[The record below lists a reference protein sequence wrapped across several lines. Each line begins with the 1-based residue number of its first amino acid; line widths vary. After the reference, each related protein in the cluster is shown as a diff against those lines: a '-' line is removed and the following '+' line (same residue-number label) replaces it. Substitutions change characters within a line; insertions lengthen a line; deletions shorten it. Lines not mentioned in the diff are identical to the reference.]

1 MGHHNQGSSFESC
14 ADPLKEKL
22 FGLTVEGRGRFVEE
36 NDSSRA
42 EEGTCDG
49 HSLGLAFAESCSF
62 FAADCVESVRKFVD
76 EFCDC
81 GV

>member
-1 MGHHNQGSSFESC
+1 MGHHDQGSSFKSG
-14 ADPLKEKL
+14 ADSLKEKL
-22 FGLTVEGRGRFVEE
+22 FGLTVEGRGRFVEK
-36 NDSSRA
+36 DHSSRA
-42 EEGTCDG
+42 EKGARDG
-49 HSLGLAFAESCSF
+49 YSLGLAFAESCSF